1 VVSDAK
7 PKRVQRFGPEVWERR
22 AGVDWSLWDL
32 WFCVVAVSD
41 HDGDLDGLAD
51 VFVDAI
57 RKPVFGNGEP
67 SEAKLSHLHDLH
79 ARLDAAGLTASDL
92 ADADVLADKQVT
104 TRARE
109 KVTGRISLEGRAC
122 TPAMLDTP
130 RRRLQR
136 RARYEHWSSFP
147 SDPTPFFE
155 KFRPTVERSDFV
167 SKGKTFAIA
176 ARLQKRLSDLDGPR
190 RTLPDRLALY
200 RAFHT
205 AGLELADAADDSYGT
220 IGEVRATAWRTYLA
234 IDWRATGMEPAA
246 YWQDLCELRLC
257 EPYGLDFR
265 AEDAWFRSARKED
278 VPVIESMLLTLEAEH
293 RDAVLDHP
301 ADEALEA
308 LADLYV
314 ATRSRD
320 RYAMAARRLG
330 SRAWRPIEAMARS
343 QLGAKD
349 RAGAVAVFK
358 AADQPGFQ
366 QDHLRKLCL
375 SLTGVNLADDD
386 SRG

>member
-1 VVSDAK
+1 MSDAK

-32 WFCVVAVSD
+32 WFCVVAVRD
-41 HDGDLDGLAD
+41 HDRDLDDLAE

-57 RKPVFGNGEP
+57 RKPAYGNNEQ
-67 SEAKLSHLHDLH
+67 SEAKLSHLHDLR
-79 ARLDAAGLTASDL
+79 ARLDDAGLSASDL
-92 ADADVLADKQVT
+92 AGAAVLADKRIT

-109 KVTGRISLEGRAC
+109 KVTGRTSLEGRAC

-130 RRRLQR
+130 RRRLER
-136 RARYEHWSSFP
+136 RARYGHWSAFP

-155 KFRPTVERSDFV
+155 RFRPTVERKDFV
-167 SKGKTFAIA
+167 SKGKSFAIA
-176 ARLQKRLSDLDGPR
+176 SRLEKRLGDLDGPR

-205 AGLELADAADDSYGT
+205 AGLELADATDDSYGN
-220 IGEVRATAWRTYLA
+220 IGQVRTAAWCTYLA
-234 IDWRATGMEPAA
+234 IDWRATGMARSA
-246 YWQDLCELRLC
+246 YWQDLCELRIW

-265 AEDAWFRSARKED
+265 AEDAWFRSARKDD
-278 VPVIESMLLTLEAEH
+278 VPVLESILLDLETRH
-293 RDAVLDHP
+293 RDAVLDYP

-320 RYAMAARRLG
+320 RYTMAARRLG
-330 SRAWRPIEAMARS
+330 SRAWRPVEAMARD
-343 QLGAKD
+343 QLAAKD
-349 RAGAVAVFK
+349 RAGAIAVFK
-358 AADQPGFQ
+358 AADQPGFH

-375 SLTGVNLADDD
+375 SLTGVDLAADD
-386 SRG
+386 STR